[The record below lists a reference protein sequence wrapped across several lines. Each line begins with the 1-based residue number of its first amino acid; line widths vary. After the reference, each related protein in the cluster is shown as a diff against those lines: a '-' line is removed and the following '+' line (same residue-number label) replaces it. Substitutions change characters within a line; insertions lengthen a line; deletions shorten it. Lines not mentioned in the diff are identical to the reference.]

1 MTHSGCLHISPRKL
15 WLYMSERKEGIE
27 QIAVGSDVLTQKQDI
42 ANGFNHF
49 FHSVFTKMAFTD
61 EDYEMAHA
69 CACAMDPVSF
79 DQAGVFQQLLNLNE
93 KKANGPDGIP
103 TVFEAVCGVDV
114 VLFSHHLQKIAL
126 DTFAP
131 KRLAERHC

>member
-1 MTHSGCLHISPRKL
+1 
-15 WLYMSERKEGIE
+15 MSKRKEGIE

-61 EDYEMAHA
+61 ENYEMAHA

-103 TVFEAVCGVDV
+103 TVFLRRYVEWMSSYLVIIFKK
-114 VLFSHHLQKIAL
+114 LLLTHSL
-126 DTFAP
+126 P
-131 KRLAERHC
+131 KD